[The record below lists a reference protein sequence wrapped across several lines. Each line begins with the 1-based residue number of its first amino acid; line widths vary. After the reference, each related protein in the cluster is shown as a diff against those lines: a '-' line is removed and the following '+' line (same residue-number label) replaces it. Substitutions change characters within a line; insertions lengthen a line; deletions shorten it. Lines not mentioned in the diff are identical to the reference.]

1 MEVSWTKSESEML
14 FELEGFGSVN
24 VPKKGIY
31 FFGGSDSE
39 MNESNELYRYEE
51 GKMIKLNA
59 PSKPLSGRSNC
70 SLAYFEKE
78 SKLFIYV
85 FGGLNQSCGW
95 LNDCWKGEISE
106 NTVTW
111 SKIEHENELTPRD
124 KMSIAQNDEC
134 CYLIGGFGP
143 VEDVEEDEEDSNEE
157 IKEKADQQGM
167 SMGWFDEIV
176 KFDFSTEK
184 FEEITWTGN
193 EGVAGKAAA
202 NAVHYDNNILL
213 FGGRGPTGRTDK
225 LWKFDLKSG
234 EWEEEKP
241 GGFPPAARSFGS
253 HAQYENGFLL
263 FGGSGRSD
271 ELLSGLHSFK
281 NGKWAKIEPKE
292 TFISSRRQCAI
303 HVIDQ
308 QVILF
313 GGVTH
318 VDLEMGN
325 NKVSKE
331 IWMGSL
337 SQKSSNTAQI
347 STDAALQMFGVKR
360 KSDQ

>member
-1 MEVSWTKSESEML
+1 MEVLWSKLPGDML

-31 FFGGSDSE
+31 FFGGSDAE
-39 MNESNELYRYEE
+39 MNESNELYRYDE

-59 PSKPLSGRSNC
+59 SCKPLSGRSNC
-70 SLAYFEKE
+70 SIAYYEKE
-78 SKLFIYV
+78 SKLFIYI
-85 FGGLNQSCGW
+85 FGGLNQTSGW

-111 SKIEHENELTPRD
+111 SKIINENEFTPRD
-124 KMSIAQNDEC
+124 KMTIAQTNDC

-143 VEDVEEDEEDSNEE
+143 VEDVEDDDEDGDDE

-167 SMGWFDEIV
+167 NLGWFDEII

-184 FEEITWTGN
+184 FEGLTWNGN

-202 NAVHYDNNILL
+202 NAICHENNIIL
-213 FGGRGPTGRTDK
+213 FGGRGPSGRTDK
-225 LWKFDLKSG
+225 LWKFDLKSS

-241 GGFPPAARSFGS
+241 GGFPPGARSFGS
-253 HAQYENGFLL
+253 HAAHGDGFLL

-271 ELLSGLHSFK
+271 ELLTGLHSYK
-281 NGKWAKIEPKE
+281 NGKWSKIEPKD
-292 TFISSRRQCAI
+292 TFMSARRQAAI
-303 HVIDQ
+303 HIVDG

-325 NKVSKE
+325 NTVNKE
-331 IWMGSL
+331 IWFGKL
-337 SQKSSNTAQI
+337 TQKNSNSAHI
-347 STDAALQMFGVKR
+347 SADAAVQMFGLKR

>member
-1 MEVSWTKSESEML
+1 
-14 FELEGFGSVN
+14 
-24 VPKKGIY
+24 
-31 FFGGSDSE
+31 
-39 MNESNELYRYEE
+39 
-51 GKMIKLNA
+51 MIKLNA
-59 PSKPLSGRSNC
+59 SSKPLAGRSNC
-70 SLAYFEKE
+70 SLAYFENE

-85 FGGLNQSCGW
+85 FGGLNQNSGW

-111 SKIEHENELTPRD
+111 SKIVNENELTPRD
-124 KMSIAQNDEC
+124 KMTIAQTNESC
-134 CYLIGGFGP
+134 FLIGGFGP
-143 VEDVEEDEEDSNEE
+143 VEDVEDEDEEEGDE

-167 SMGWFDEIV
+167 SLGWFDEII
-176 KFDFSTEK
+176 KFDFASEK
-184 FEEITWTGN
+184 FEELTWKGN

-202 NAVHYDNNILL
+202 NAISYENNIFL

-253 HAQYENGFLL
+253 HAAYGDGFLL

-271 ELLSGLHSFK
+271 ELLSGLVSFK
-281 NGKWAKIEPKE
+281 NGKWSKIEPKE
-292 TFISSRRQCAI
+292 TIISPRRQSAI
-303 HVIDQ
+303 HVLDG
-308 QVILF
+308 QVLLF

-325 NKVSKE
+325 NTVSKE
-331 IWMGSL
+331 IWVGSL
-337 SQKSSNTAQI
+337 SQKSTNSNI
-347 STDAALQMFGVKR
+347 SADATLQMFGLKR